1 MDLGLINH
9 KLVNDEYEGRE
20 QFVEDLRLVFSN
32 AVEFNRPA
40 AQQAQSQKELNPHF
54 VMDDLAAKTY
64 AIATHLFNY
73 VDHLELEYFKDDI
86 ADPPATPATA
96 ASITRNGISRDRYT
110 CVLDED
116 EEARAKRRE
125 EAEAEA
131 ARLSALERAKLSS
144 AELKAAMET
153 KPAPAPSPPKI
164 TAGDAAVMAAFGEL
178 APKAPA
184 PAPAPAAA
192 PAPSGAAEE
201 AKDEDVTMADA
212 PTRSD
217 VARLASAAL
226 NQDAPPPPPAE
237 DGDAPELKRVS
248 TGELEEE
255 ATAGKAP
262 EPSDEM
268 ATRLAKL
275 AAGVDE
281 AAERRAAKR
290 LECRRVR
297 DRAVWPTRVRDSDAD
312 RECRT
317 VLKQLRKLAVKK
329 HSFYFEKM
337 VRGVPDYAAFVARP
351 TCLER
356 VEQRLKIGVGELA
369 RAFED
374 DGQEPLKPYSSAREF
389 GQELRLVLENAR
401 AYNERFRRNPHNVG
415 YNICLAV
422 DAVQPVLEEALFQFA
437 FEAYERVGRM
447 KLENSWEKKVA
458 EEINEEVA
466 AKRVV
471 REQYEGIAREK
482 AEAAVAHRKWEDRG
496 QRNKLLRMLNERQ
509 RANLDI
515 LESNEAPRPASPTR
529 QDVSEADV
537 TPAKIA
543 PVSRI
548 SAAVRAED
556 RRKAEKVRAS
566 AVFSALGDGSWVSQQ
581 AEVAMEV
588 EKPVE
593 VKEEEAPVQLKGSVK
608 FEIKS
613 QRAAPTRPALD
624 AFSQIEDIVEEAP
637 PPRAPAARPKPAAP
651 VEVVEPPV
659 IDCAGSVSASR
670 TISDESRRWRMSSP
684 GLYDPRTIAAC
695 RANTHPSRHRRA
707 STPSTRPPRR
717 RRRQRLGRRRGV
729 GRGARPP
736 RDDVPIRAVHRRV
749 TRW

>member
-64 AIATHLFNY
+64 AIATHLLNY

-131 ARLSALERAKLSS
+131 ARLSALERAKLSAS
-144 AELKAAMET
+144 ELKAAMET
-153 KPAPAPSPPKI
+153 EKPAPAPPAI

-178 APKAPA
+178 APK
-184 PAPAPAAA
+184 PAAA
-192 PAPSGAAEE
+192 PAPAPTGAAEE

-226 NQDAPPPPPAE
+226 TKDAPPEPPPA
-237 DGDAPELKRVS
+237 DDDAPALKRVS
-248 TGELEEE
+248 TGDLEEE
-255 ATAGKAP
+255 AAAGKAP

-356 VEQRLKIGVGELA
+356 VEQRLKIGVGEIA

-593 VKEEEAPVQLKGSVK
+593 VKAEEAPVQLKGSVR
-608 FEIKS
+608 FEIK
-613 QRAAPTRPALD
+613 QTRAAPTRPALD

-637 PPRAPAARPKPAAP
+637 PPRAPAARPKPTAP

-659 IDCAGSVSASR
+659 IECAGGVAASR
-670 TISDESRRWRMSSP
+670 TMSDATV
-684 GLYDPRTIAAC
+684 PR
-695 RANTHPSRHRRA
+695 PPVPRHRRGGPSTRARRGDGVLGVHTA
-707 STPSTRPPRR
+707 STPSPRS
-717 RRRQRLGRRRGV
+717 
-729 GRGARPP
+729 
-736 RDDVPIRAVHRRV
+736 
-749 TRW
+749 T